1 MLIRVFILLFFWG
14 IKVLC
19 WHVVL
24 PTYWSWWLYLSPL
37 QMPGITWAMP
47 TPIADTV
54 SPSASL
60 CSEPLM
66 INWERITDRLRMA
79 FPQQTRYFDFSL
91 VVTLVFCCCCC
102 FTIFIALI
110 VEMKHLT
117 YTHKYNYFFYH
128 GLSKIKLTKKA

>member
-1 MLIRVFILLFFWG
+1 MLTCGVTYLLKLMV
-14 IKVLC
+14 ISL
-19 WHVVL
+19 
-24 PTYWSWWLYLSPL
+24 PL

-91 VVTLVFCCCCC
+91 VVTLV
-102 FTIFIALI
+102 L
-110 VEMKHLT
+110 
-117 YTHKYNYFFYH
+117 FFVFF
-128 GLSKIKLTKKA
+128 L